1 MNQTIYQENQIYH
14 QHIRNTQRS
23 QEQVNKS
30 VNSSSRLNEQGSTL
44 GSNSSKFSPSAFNPR
59 SGFDKNAINT
69 KSYNSLM
76 TMLMN
81 NEQALYNNSSGKT
94 HKTKIRSS
102 INTPNSNTIGIGS
115 SRTKNIEMEH
125 KKGH

>member
-1 MNQTIYQENQIYH
+1 M
-14 QHIRNTQRS
+14 
-23 QEQVNKS
+23 
-30 VNSSSRLNEQGSTL
+30 NSSSRLNEQGSTL